1 MPTDLTVPA
10 DFTVPSSRHRISRLL
25 GAQVVLPGGVSAGVV
40 KEVRLR
46 GGPGLQTYVVEGLIV
61 GSRPQ
66 GGLLGY
72 DRREV
77 RGPWLV
83 RAAVRLVNRDLGY
96 VPWRSVRRIG
106 WDDRVVEVGRVDP
119 LTEERAAA

>member
-1 MPTDLTVPA
+1 MPTDLP
-10 DFTVPSSRHRISRLL
+10 VPSSRHRISQIL
-25 GAQVVLPGGVSAGVV
+25 GARVVLRDGVPAGLV
-40 KEVRLR
+40 KEVRLS
-46 GGPGLQTYVVEGLIV
+46 GGPGLQTYVVEGLVV

-83 RAAVRLVNRDLGY
+83 RAVVRLFNRNLGY
-96 VPWRSVRRIG
+96 VPWASVRRIG
-106 WDDRVVEVGRVDP
+106 WDDRVVEVDRVDP